1 MAVAYQPEVDTQHA
15 REVETLFV
23 EHHERVLRAAY
34 RITGSMA
41 DAEDVAQAVFL
52 RLLHGSHGRIENPAS
67 YLYRAAIHGALDLL
81 RRRQADL
88 SIPLDAASEAA
99 NANYGGSAD
108 QAVAVAEIR
117 ARLRQALTCVS
128 PRGAEMFVLRY
139 LEDHTNREIAQLMN
153 TSQAVVAVVLH
164 QVRAKVKNYL
174 QAFQRGKL

>member
-1 MAVAYQPEVDTQHA
+1 MAVANQPGLEAQHM
-15 REVETLFV
+15 RMVEQLFV
-23 EHHERVLRAAY
+23 KHHGRVLRAAY
-34 RITGSMA
+34 RITGRMA

-52 RLLHGSHGRIENPAS
+52 RLLHGSHERIENPAS

-81 RRRQADL
+81 RRRQADANV
-88 SIPLDAASEAA
+88 PLETVSEAT
-99 NANYGGSAD
+99 NANNRGCAD
-108 QAVAVAEIR
+108 ETVAVAEIR
-117 ARLRQALTCVS
+117 ARLRQALTCLS

-164 QVRAKVKNYL
+164 QARAKVKKHF